1 METRLASIKSLIT
14 ELKDCNNAVLGQ
26 REIKYINN
34 VFPNYKIDS
43 INLNLGDRLIWVGG
57 KNTITNES
65 VYYSDLNYRDV
76 SLPLNEKQLESIEYI
91 LNSRVGEQ
99 REQIRMITSLIE
111 KDDLE
116 MLYNNLSLILFTY
129 CNNAG
134 KRNININV
142 EYGNLYKE
150 FGESYTAIVLRGK
163 DNEYIASILLR
174 YEPFNNTFVIKTR
187 VPLAGEKRTSNVQVK
202 HLINKLKK
210 ELLYIF
216 S

>member
-14 ELKDCNNAVLGQ
+14 ELKDCNNAVLVQ

-34 VFPNYKIDS
+34 GFPNYKIED
-43 INLNLGDRLIWVGG
+43 IKLNLGDRLIWIGG

-65 VYYSDLNYRDV
+65 IYYSDLNYRDV

-99 REQIRMITSLIE
+99 REQIKMITSLIE
-111 KDDLE
+111 KGDLE
-116 MLYNNLSLILFTY
+116 MLYNNLSLILFAY

-150 FGESYTAIVLRGK
+150 FGESYAAIVLREN
-163 DNEYIASILLR
+163 NEYIASILLR
-174 YEPFNNTFVIKTR
+174 YEPFDNTFVIKTR
-187 VPLAGEKRTSNVQVK
+187 VPLAGEKRTNNVQVK
-202 HLINKLKK
+202 HLINELKK

>member
-1 METRLASIKSLIT
+1 METRLANIKSLIT

-26 REIKYINN
+26 KEIKYINN
-34 VFPNYKIDS
+34 AFPNYKIED
-43 INLNLGDRLIWVGG
+43 INLNLGNRLIWIGG
-57 KNTITNES
+57 KNTISNES
-65 VYYSDLNYRDV
+65 VYYSDLKYRDV

-99 REQIRMITSLIE
+99 REQIKMITSLIE
-111 KDDLE
+111 KGDLE
-116 MLYNNLSLILFTY
+116 MLYNNLSLILFAY
-129 CNNAG
+129 CINAG
-134 KRNININV
+134 KQNININI

-150 FGESYTAIVLRGK
+150 FGEPYTAIVLRENNK
-163 DNEYIASILLR
+163 YIASIVLR

-202 HLINKLKK
+202 HLINELKK
-210 ELLYIF
+210 DLLYIF